1 MVIWPFT
8 CINIITRRAYSLVDL
23 AVNTS
28 RPHYY
33 NPPKRGGKV
42 TKKLVQPLKSF
53 YFREKSFN
61 IFYLPMKF
69 AIIQER
75 KSPPDRRVVLDPTSC
90 QKLLSDFPSAKLV
103 VETSP
108 IRIFSDAE
116 YAKVGLE
123 VVKDVS
129 EADVL
134 IGVKEVPI
142 DALIPNKSYFF
153 FSHTIK
159 KQPYNR
165 ELLRAILDKNITLYD
180 HETLINKN
188 KHRLIGFGYYAGVVG
203 AYNGMRT
210 LGLKQNIFELP
221 KATTLSG
228 RQALNTELDQITL
241 PNIKIIL
248 TGTGRV
254 GQGAKEILDHLKIKK
269 ASVDDFLNKNYNE
282 AVYVQLDVLDYC
294 ERVDGQQ
301 LGKSD
306 LFKHP
311 EAYRSTFDRFTSVAD
326 LFVAGHFYGKGAPAF
341 FTRDQAK
348 AESFKLKVVA
358 DISCDIDGPVAC
370 TIRPS
375 TIESPIYGYDP
386 QSETEVDFK
395 NTNAIAVMAVDNL
408 PCELPKD
415 ASEGFGEIF
424 VKDIIPCFFNKDA
437 YGILERSRMTKNGQL
452 TPAFSYLQA
461 YVDSSE

>member
-1 MVIWPFT
+1 
-8 CINIITRRAYSLVDL
+8 
-23 AVNTS
+23 
-28 RPHYY
+28 
-33 NPPKRGGKV
+33 
-42 TKKLVQPLKSF
+42 
-53 YFREKSFN
+53 
-61 IFYLPMKF
+61 MKF

-116 YAKVGLE
+116 YTKVGLE

-210 LGLKQNIFELP
+210 LGLKQTIFELP

-254 GQGAKEILDHLKIKK
+254 GQGAKEILDHLNIKK
-269 ASVDDFLNKNYNE
+269 VSVDDFLNKDFTE
-282 AVYVQLDVLDYC
+282 AVYVLLDVLDYC
-294 ERVDGQQ
+294 ERIDGQH

-386 QSETEVDFK
+386 QTETEVDFR

-437 YGILERSRMTKNGQL
+437 YGVLERSRMTKNRQL

-461 YVDSSE
+461 YVDGSE